1 MKKYLWTVAIVSVLT
16 PNIYAEEN
24 PFALQENF
32 QKIDKNTDDLIE
44 SLKKIYNERK
54 EKKQVNIIPKVI
66 IEESFVPEQNATEI
80 EANTTESKVTDVNVS
95 KEEEQVSEETS
106 VELNASQ
113 EESKANVEND
123 AIFRKAV
130 EEQKALANVAEE
142 ERLEKVR
149 QEKEKIDKKQEAEK
163 KKQEMERQALEKEE
177 KRKKVLEE
185 KEQQAKK
192 DAQKAL
198 ERKENTKKEAK
209 KSSVEIVDINI
220 TQDEQDADRA
230 AEDAFL
236 KATKEVEKENS
247 KKELGNKVIVEKG
260 KKEVQ
265 PGIDEEKKKVPK
277 EIKQVKKDSENIVDI
292 NTTKEE
298 LEALEEADE
307 AFFRAIKEVN

>member
-123 AIFRKAV
+123 AIFRKSV

-149 QEKEKIDKKQEAEK
+149 QEKEK
-163 KKQEMERQALEKEE
+163 

-247 KKELGNKVIVEKG
+247 KKELGNKVIVEKE

-265 PGIDEEKKKVPK
+265 PGIDEEKKKVP
-277 EIKQVKKDSENIVDI
+277 EERKQVKKDSENIVDI

-298 LEALEEADE
+298 LEALKEADE
-307 AFFRAIKEVN
+307 AFLKAIKEVN